1 MTTLVETILDS
12 MSNVRKPQRKFM
24 SALFAVLIV
33 FQGKAN
39 FRNMSRYSSM
49 SEKCFSRWYRRS
61 FDFAQFNTAL
71 LRHESPDPG
80 QFIAAID
87 ASFLSKSGK
96 KTDGL
101 AWYYNGAAG
110 EAQRGLEASLIS
122 VIGLSLNTAYALDA
136 RQTLDE
142 AEKTRVDLYA
152 EHVVSNTA
160 ALKELGIRHIAA
172 DAYYSKKKF
181 VSALTQAGFELVGK
195 LRVDANLKWLYEG
208 EYAGVGRPRKFD
220 GKVDVDTDMAR
231 FEKVE
236 SLTPGVEAYSAV
248 LYSTHLKR
256 NIRVVLLKYTK
267 GKQTSN
273 ALLFSTDLELEATT
287 LIRYYKAR
295 FQIEFLFRD
304 AKQYTG
310 LTHCQ
315 SLRKEA
321 ITTQLNASLSA
332 LNLLKLEDRQEK
344 QTRSETVI
352 SIASWKRKKFNQH
365 LMNRLFDKLGLCLKN
380 EKVSQAYID
389 MGNYGAIA
397 T

>member
-1 MTTLVETILDS
+1 
-12 MSNVRKPQRKFM
+12 MSNVKKPQRKFM

-39 FRNMSRYSSM
+39 FRNMSRYSSR

-71 LRHESPDPG
+71 LLHESPDPE

-96 KTDGL
+96 KTQGL

-110 EAQRGLEASLIS
+110 EAQRGLETSLIS

-142 AEKTRVDLYA
+142 AERTRVDLYA
-152 EHVVSNTA
+152 EHLVSNAA
-160 ALKELGIRHIAA
+160 ALKELGVKHIAA
-172 DAYYSKKKF
+172 DAYYSKTKF
-181 VSALTQAGFELVGK
+181 VSAVTQAGFELVGK
-195 LRVDANLKWLYEG
+195 LRIDANMKWLYEG
-208 EYAGVGRPRKFD
+208 DYAGKGRPRKFD
-220 GKVDVDTDMAR
+220 GKVDIDVDLAR

-236 SLTPGVEAYSAV
+236 SLAEGVEAYSAV

-256 NIRVVLLKYTK
+256 NIRVVLLR
-267 GKQTSN
+267 QTLGQKTGR
-273 ALLFSTDLELEATT
+273 ALLFSTDLELKVMT

-321 ITTQLNASLSA
+321 IHTQTNASLSA

-344 QTRSETVI
+344 QTESETVI

-365 LMNRLFDKLGLCLKN
+365 LMNRVF
-380 EKVSQAYID
+380 S
-389 MGNYGAIA
+389 M
-397 T
+397 